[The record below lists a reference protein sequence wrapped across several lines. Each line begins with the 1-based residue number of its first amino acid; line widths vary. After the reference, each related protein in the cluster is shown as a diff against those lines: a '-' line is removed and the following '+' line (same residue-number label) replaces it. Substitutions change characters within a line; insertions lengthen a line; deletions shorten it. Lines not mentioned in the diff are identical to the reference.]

1 MSSSL
6 GTSPQTDRRTTAR
19 DQRAQRGVVEVGA
32 GGGKL
37 CFGGGLVALELF
49 VALDHGVE
57 LAQYASGLSVFF
69 FGAR

>member
-1 MSSSL
+1 MGVQGGLRGSGFL
-6 GTSPQTDRRTTAR
+6 GLHLFV
-19 DQRAQRGVVEVGA
+19 GEIGA

-37 CFGGGLVALELF
+37 CFGGGLVALELL

-57 LAQYASGLSVFF
+57 LAQHASGLSVFF

>member
-1 MSSSL
+1 MGVQGGLRGGSL
-6 GTSPQTDRRTTAR
+6 LGL
-19 DQRAQRGVVEVGA
+19 GLFLCEVGA

-37 CFGGGLVALELF
+37 CFSGGLVALELL

-57 LAQYASGLSVFF
+57 LTQYASGLSVFF